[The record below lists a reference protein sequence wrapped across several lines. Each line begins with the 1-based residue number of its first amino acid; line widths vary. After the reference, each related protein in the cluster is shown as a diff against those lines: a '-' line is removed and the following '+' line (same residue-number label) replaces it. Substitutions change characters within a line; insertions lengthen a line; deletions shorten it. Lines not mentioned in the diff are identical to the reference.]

1 MKQLNSLYDICTF
14 TRAANSEG
22 EHRMIA
28 KYIEPIADYE
38 DEYGNFIKHVGGLS
52 AGVIWSCHTDTV
64 HRNTDSTHQRICV
77 DQAQTRL
84 FKEHN
89 DGMPPGADCGTGVWI
104 MLMIAADV
112 PGTYIFHREEEIGG
126 KGSGWIADN
135 KDNWLSNYSSCIAF
149 DRYGNNSIITHQ
161 GMERTCSDEFATEL
175 GSILAMG
182 HRPDDGGSSQTART
196 TAGSFR
202 MHQPVCWLHAPALQ
216 QRIPRPDLPAAPDRP
231 SVYRGCTSARCTP
244 TVIRRVETWPLYAST
259 FTGLRDSVR
268 DFGESYDLTDA
279 VMEYPDAA
287 AELLRLLSMES
298 DGRLIERIEDVQ
310 YDGVHQCRPT
320 LISSNSLFVPTRS
333 TVLELFQNARHY
345 RNAAHCA
352 SRRRGP
358 AR

>member
-64 HRNTDSTHQRICV
+64 HRNTDPTHQRICV

-89 DGMPPGADCGTGVWI
+89 DGMCLGADCGTGVWI
-104 MLMIAADV
+104 MLQMIAADV

-182 HRPDDGGSSQTART
+182 HRPDDGGSFTDSKNYCRIIPECTNLSV
-196 TAGSFR
+196 GY
-202 MHQPVCWLHAPALQ
+202 MHQHSNSEYQDLTYLLHLTDRLCTEGA
-216 QRIPRPDLPAAPDRP
+216 RISQMHTHRDP
-231 SVYRGCTSARCTP
+231 SV
-244 TVIRRVETWPLYAST
+244 VETWPLYAST
-259 FTGLRDSVR
+259 FTGLRDSMR

-287 AELLRLLSMES
+287 AELLRQLSMES
-298 DGRLIERIEDVQ
+298 DGRLIERIEDIQ
-310 YDGVHQCRPT
+310 YDGGYTYADQ
-320 LISSNSLFVPTRS
+320 L
-333 TVLELFQNARHY
+333 
-345 RNAAHCA
+345 
-352 SRRRGP
+352 
-358 AR
+358 